1 MFRKPDGAGKGDAPR
16 PTDWDKFSDN
26 FDTIFGKKKHE
37 QPSKTPPTA
46 NDDETDVAGGIR
58 PSDTAS

>member
-16 PTDWDKFSDN
+16 PTDWDKFSNN
-26 FDTIFGKKKHE
+26 FDAIFGKKKHE
-37 QPSKTPPTA
+37 QPSKTPQAT
-46 NDDETDVAGGIR
+46 NDDETDVASGVR